1 MSAERTACAVCGTPV
16 VLLRV
21 GPQRLVP
28 ASRYWLGDPEQWV
41 EAYCGP
47 ACSLA
52 RAGQRGG
59 QGTKSWNAGR

>member
-1 MSAERTACAVCGTPV
+1 MSAQRTTCAVCGVPV
-16 VLLRV
+16 VLLQV

-28 ASRYWLGDPEQWV
+28 ASRYWLGDPEDWI

-59 QGTKSWNAGR
+59 KRPQDWSAGR